1 MLIIAASGWI
11 LAIGLGAVLLRGRRS
26 KLTIPISGNKTEL
39 EELYPSLAHD
49 RQSPPPDFGIATRNV
64 QALQEGVV
72 ACMDKGAD
80 LCALVLL
87 FCWCDVMAAAAHRG
101 GDYRA
106 STKKTLA
113 WVERYVLPRLPE
125 MLTAEELWASCH
137 GLLHAFT
144 SESDPVKGGTVREIS
159 FTTRE
164 DHAREVRQYI
174 ERIKASGISAPDLA
188 VSVYG
193 LAGAVSGGTNHCLRD
208 IGGDSAWREEFVA
221 ATKHQ
226 FHEIGL
232 VPTDDRTPP
241 SKPI

>member
-1 MLIIAASGWI
+1 MLIIAICGWL
-11 LAIGLGAVLLRGRRS
+11 LALGLGAIVLLGRRS
-26 KLTIPISGNKTEL
+26 RLTIPISGKKTEL
-39 EELYPSLAHD
+39 DELYPSFAQD
-49 RQSPPPDFGIATRNV
+49 SQSPPPDFSIATRNI

-72 ACMDKGAD
+72 ACMEKEAD

-87 FCWCDVMAAAAHRG
+87 FCWCDVMAASAHRG

-113 WVERYVLPRLPE
+113 WMERYVLPRLPE
-125 MLTAEELWASCH
+125 KLTAEELWASRH

-144 SESDPVKGGTVREIS
+144 SESDQVKGGSVREIS

-174 ERIKASGISAPDLA
+174 ERIKASGIPAPDLV
-188 VSVYG
+188 VSVHG
-193 LAGAVSGGTNHCLRD
+193 LAVAVSGGTNHCLRD
-208 IGGDSAWREEFVA
+208 IGRDPAWREEFVA
-221 ATKHQ
+221 ATKRQ

-232 VPTDDRTPP
+232 VPTDGTMPP
-241 SKPI
+241 SKPN